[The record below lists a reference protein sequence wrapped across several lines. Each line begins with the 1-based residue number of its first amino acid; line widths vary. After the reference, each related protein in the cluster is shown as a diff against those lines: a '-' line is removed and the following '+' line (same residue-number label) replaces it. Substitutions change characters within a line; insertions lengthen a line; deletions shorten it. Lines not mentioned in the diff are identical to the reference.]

1 MPAASRNSF
10 LLLVLCLL
18 VLGSDNLSS
27 QTQKPSSPPAKTTQQ
42 KPAPTNTDKSDA
54 DDEDEPNDEIEAAA
68 VKIDLSQS
76 SPLIQKLYQATRQ
89 TKESD
94 ILVSLTE
101 AKQILANGADVKA
114 TDQYGRTALH
124 WTVFG
129 SSYNTRPAIVVSYEE
144 IADQLI
150 QKGVD
155 INHEDLYNDTAL
167 DYLLY
172 SPNFEIQTLLIEHG
186 ATSGFLIA
194 SFKYVH
200 DELGTLPNSVAERMQ
215 KSMEADLSPGQTL
228 SIRLEDPAF
237 SEHSR
242 TGDPIQGV
250 VTYPLC
256 KDGENITCPPGQL
269 VIAPGTRVEATVLFA
284 QKAPDK
290 YSLPR
295 LVLDFSNIIHADGTR
310 SPLYARVIDVDN
322 ARETVRNNDIL
333 GIVQPHASR
342 KASIVLAGL
351 GMTNPIAGYAIKGAS
366 AVYGLSIR
374 REILFPAGTDL
385 QVQVVRPSML
395 KQHDSWS
402 GWPTLTVDDN
412 LQSIV
417 AAAPIRVYTKDQTAS
432 DLTNLM
438 FIGSEQQLR
447 AAFQEAGWFEAD
459 NLNMASAM
467 KSVSAT
473 IRGTGYT
480 EAPVSLLT
488 LNGRPPDL
496 VFQKSLDT
504 FAKRHHIR
512 IWKESQTWQGREV
525 WIGAATHDIAYSSSR
540 MKTKWSHRI
549 DPHVDRERE
558 WIETDLLFAGTADS
572 YALVDR
578 PKVPK
583 TTSNGTG
590 DTITT
595 DGQISILSIGT
606 TTPNILKPQTPA
618 LQTRPAQANQ

>member
-1 MPAASRNSF
+1 LPAASRNSF

-402 GWPTLTVDDN
+402 GWPTLTVDDK

>member
-1 MPAASRNSF
+1 
-10 LLLVLCLL
+10 
-18 VLGSDNLSS
+18 
-27 QTQKPSSPPAKTTQQ
+27 
-42 KPAPTNTDKSDA
+42 
-54 DDEDEPNDEIEAAA
+54 
-68 VKIDLSQS
+68 
-76 SPLIQKLYQATRQ
+76 
-89 TKESD
+89 
-94 ILVSLTE
+94 
-101 AKQILANGADVKA
+101 
-114 TDQYGRTALH
+114 
-124 WTVFG
+124 
-129 SSYNTRPAIVVSYEE
+129 
-144 IADQLI
+144 
-150 QKGVD
+150 
-155 INHEDLYNDTAL
+155 
-167 DYLLY
+167 
-172 SPNFEIQTLLIEHG
+172 
-186 ATSGFLIA
+186 
-194 SFKYVH
+194 
-200 DELGTLPNSVAERMQ
+200 
-215 KSMEADLSPGQTL
+215 
-228 SIRLEDPAF
+228 
-237 SEHSR
+237 
-242 TGDPIQGV
+242 
-250 VTYPLC
+250 
-256 KDGENITCPPGQL
+256 
-269 VIAPGTRVEATVLFA
+269 
-284 QKAPDK
+284 
-290 YSLPR
+290 
-295 LVLDFSNIIHADGTR
+295 
-310 SPLYARVIDVDN
+310 
-322 ARETVRNNDIL
+322 
-333 GIVQPHASR
+333 
-342 KASIVLAGL
+342 
-351 GMTNPIAGYAIKGAS
+351 MTNPIAGYAIKGAS

-402 GWPTLTVDDN
+402 GWPTLTVDDK

-606 TTPNILKPQTPA
+606 TTPNILKPATPT
-618 LQTRPAQANQ
+618 LQTRPAETNK

>member
-1 MPAASRNSF
+1 LPAASRNSF